1 MSKSIG
7 IRIPEEWADELK
19 SLSKK
24 EGRPQSELVRESLRQ
39 YLAVRRFRELRNK
52 ALPLAEPEGILT
64 DEDVFRSV
72 S

>member
-1 MSKSIG
+1 M
-7 IRIPEEWADELK
+7 RIPEEWADELK

-24 EGRPQSELVRESLRQ
+24 DGRPQSELVRESLRQ

>member
-24 EGRPQSELVRESLRQ
+24 DGRPQSELVRESLRQ